1 MENSMPGKRLATLS
15 LGLGLLAMMIPT
27 VGAAG
32 AAAAA
37 RGPSRDDTR
46 HVGPDYNKGRP
57 LPFRG
62 DVQKTARQAVRRT
75 AARSGAPPVEGDI
88 RSWLALDDAQ
98 DAIYLKDY
106 RLRGVGDKIEV
117 WVAQDNDEIST
128 NLNFQ
133 PNDCRNGERTRI
145 TDAQVDYLIDEFDS
159 NMYPVESQAFSVAP
173 DRNGSNAI
181 LPEEVDLPA
190 NYYRGQGDN
199 TVVLVDN
206 VRDDNFY
213 DMDNANELT
222 YIAGFFYSLFNELVD
237 RNVMTIDAF
246 DWLHRTGANPPND
259 PAPGDPCA
267 SAPARAFLYEGV
279 FAHEYQH
286 LLEYYEDPDESI
298 WVDEGLSDWAQTITD
313 YVDPSLPITDQ
324 DFDSHVQCFLGYL
337 GRETAANPNP
347 RGGGPENSLT
357 AWEDQGS
364 DETLCDYGAVY
375 TMMEYLADHYG
386 SGFMRML
393 HRDNAN
399 GLRFLEKLL
408 ENRSAGVTAADT
420 LHRWAA
426 MVALDEVLGEGA
438 ALNGGEAADY
448 QTDTLAASINFNT
461 RHSYSKAGAPP
472 NGSDYV
478 RLRNDSGDYLSAD
491 AISRVKFN
499 GASKLP
505 SRPVEWKVDRK
516 PPHHEGNP
524 ALYSGSGPN
533 FDRAIIQRVRVPNG
547 KPQLTFRTKW
557 NTEELWDFGFVQIS
571 TNDGKTY
578 KSLRNKDTTK
588 TADPG
593 TISAVKQNLPGFTGN
608 SKGWKTERFNL
619 AKYAGKKVLLS
630 FRYVTDSVVDGP
642 GWWIDKVKVGRK
654 SVSQGKSLAEWRS
667 MTEVRRIRVSGFTVQ
682 LVSYTD
688 AGDEAW
694 IAEIPLGPS
703 FDGSLSGAGLTGAIG
718 GSAETVA
725 AIVTYDEPTEAIT
738 PAQYAPYRL
747 KVNGGVLQPGG

>member
-1 MENSMPGKRLATLS
+1 
-15 LGLGLLAMMIPT
+15 
-27 VGAAG
+27 
-32 AAAAA
+32 
-37 RGPSRDDTR
+37 
-46 HVGPDYNKGRP
+46 VGPDYNKGRP

-399 GLRFLEKLL
+399 GLRSLEKLL

-557 NTEELWDFGFVQIS
+557 NTEELWGFGFVQIS